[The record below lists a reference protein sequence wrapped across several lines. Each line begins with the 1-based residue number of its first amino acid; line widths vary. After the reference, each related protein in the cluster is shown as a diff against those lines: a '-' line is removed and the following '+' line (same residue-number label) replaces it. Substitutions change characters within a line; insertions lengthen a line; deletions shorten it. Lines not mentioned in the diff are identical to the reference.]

1 MSMAYDGSNHLVGY
15 TEKTLDKLGNRNERV
30 WTAAYGGRGL
40 VTGYEEIEI
49 DDRGNRTLHNQEDIE
64 YDFAGRVS
72 AVVDIEHDP
81 LNTVTV
87 SERSGIHYDRAG
99 LANGMDEKG
108 TQVDGGGVRTDWTL
122 TQGPILYDL
131 AGRVFL
137 RQEERV
143 KRIHDTD
150 GSLARE
156 TVESETFANAL
167 YNRLGQAVSHETLIE
182 TRSPDGR
189 LTESERSVLNG
200 ATYNRLGQMASYH
213 KEETEEGRSVET
225 LVLPS
230 NWEELGL
237 HPEERLLWLENL
249 TFLVGG
255 AEMALDELGL
265 SLTNGMAV
273 SWADLSS
280 AQKVQLLSSGQT
292 TLNGETFRLAGAT
305 IVWEKSTA
313 HSFDQNQ
320 MTYSRYGALEH
331 YERSGDENGV
341 GYVQDWTSTGF
352 DVHDRVLGF
361 HEEMKKETHA
371 LVVTDRAGTVYDA
384 RSLAVAYTETVRD
397 GAAPDLVTVT
407 ETKTGH
413 DALKRTVWTQQAIEK
428 NGTGPDGAVDTTT
441 TIWLGNYLYDGFDR
455 AAAYDEVRFDGTT
468 LKIGGTERTWG
479 SLSAGERASIL
490 EGSLTPTGQTV
501 EVSRVAGVAY
511 TATDRQSG
519 FARVTRRWGESEMAP
534 GVSGTTALME
544 ETHLVRAGTSF
555 NANQQALGYKEA
567 ASSTSEPEVV
577 RLSEVTSLVYNAAG
591 QTAGFDALT
600 RKMGFDL
607 DVLET
612 LERSGVVYNR
622 FGQMAGYFDRT
633 VLNGLNVERYV
644 TGMTYDDQER
654 LTGSRTLTRQF
665 GMESRVYYLQGGR
678 TLTSAEVAAL
688 LMAHPGKTLEE
699 LLASGVLTQETRM
712 EALDETTLSVT
723 SGLVYDDLNRVI
735 RSVETTF
742 GADGSI
748 TTSTLSDIGYDQWG
762 RPAGMTMTIHLG
774 GVVPVTEYALDGST
788 LTPEALDALLV
799 QQEQSSGRTAAQLM
813 TGWLT
818 SGRLTT
824 RAVSKAQD
832 VTITTLRE
840 NMRYNQN
847 GQVVGYRETN
857 RDPANNIAR
866 QVSTVAIEYNRAGQ
880 ASRQT
885 SDVRLDNVDGSW
897 TESQTVLTYRYDAA
911 GRLQGGTSA
920 TASRTV
926 TAVWTDTDQ
935 DGQVDRLTT
944 LPESRASS
952 VQEYGVFNG
961 QAQALWQSSR
971 QESANVG
978 GGTSASVSSMVFQY
992 GPHGRLMG
1000 ALGVMDTR
1008 SDDGFGNRTGGAVVQ
1023 LFGAP
1028 GSSLKLLSSVTETV
1042 TLGADGGSNHTVLS
1056 TVFNYDGSG
1065 NLRNARSVGHFNG
1078 TEVGLTILDGV
1089 REEVET
1095 SFVRGRIVQEYQ
1107 IVMNEARVSV
1117 STTQTHS
1124 EIPQGSVLDQTTVT
1138 TYLYDAAGRLTG
1150 ASAVV
1155 SGTGTNYGWTDRD
1168 EDGDMD
1174 AWETAGTMEISG
1186 TQTYVVMNGTALVK
1200 ENRTRQ
1206 ILRAETGS
1214 VSTSDMTVRYG
1225 YDAVGN
1231 LAWAQGTGTVDSVE
1245 RAWSD
1250 TNNDGTVDTL
1260 EVAGRTLSEIRQ
1272 TYAII
1277 NNQAR
1282 VIRSDTT
1289 TRGVDPVTGRV
1300 LSEGEHGY
1308 SRVLTRV
1315 EFVYDAVGRL
1325 TAADGRSEGRS
1336 NVEVWSDTDMDGVID
1351 AGEMMDQVTEVA
1363 TENDYVVIQGS
1374 AQVVRSV
1381 TQSSMTVGASRS
1393 TSVNA
1398 MAFEYDRLGRL
1409 VGAVGDSFGT
1419 TTTKFWNDADAD
1431 GVVDNG
1437 EMLDQ
1442 VTHAETSN
1450 VFRII
1455 RGQAVL
1461 LESRS
1466 NSSIATALG
1475 QSRTASWTRNRYDA
1489 AGRLVSA
1496 TGGATGTSTTQ
1507 FWNDNDMDG
1516 AVDADE
1522 MVVQTTSFETFNSY
1536 QILLGQAMLSV
1547 SRSESATRTPLTQ
1560 TTTTSVTSYQYNA
1573 RGQLIGAGGTATGS
1587 TTTVVW
1593 NDADQ
1598 DGVMEPGE
1606 RVPQTTTFSTTNTY
1620 RIMAGQAMVSEART
1634 SSLSANGNV
1643 RTETLN
1649 ITRYRYSADGVLI
1662 GATGTS
1668 TGTTITTV
1676 WNDADLDGVLDAGE
1690 RVGQTTTFSTQSE
1703 YRILQGQAMV
1713 VRSDTHSVAVAGAA
1727 TTVTDTR
1734 MNYQYNALGVL
1745 IGATGST
1752 QGTTTTLVKNEP
1764 DGGSGGLVSQT
1775 STFTTSN
1782 VYRISQGQAVVL
1794 RSTTHTVAV
1803 AGTTT
1808 TTTDSWTTNTYD
1820 RDGLLTGTTGGSSGT
1835 SATTVWNDVDMDGVQ
1850 DGGEM
1855 VVQTGT
1861 FSSQNTYRVLQ
1872 GQSVVTASTTH
1883 TESVAGTTSTVTDSW
1898 MTYRY
1903 DNQGMLIGADGA
1915 SSGSS
1920 KTEVWNDADQDRQ
1933 IDAGEI
1939 VLQTQTFSTRNTY
1952 RVVQGQAVV
1961 YESFTRTESVFD
1973 NTTTVT
1979 DSWVRY
1985 QYNAQGILWGATGG
1999 ATSRATKPVWNDA
2012 NQNGTIDP
2020 GERLTE
2026 TSTTTTT
2033 NTYRVVQGQAVVWE
2047 ARSHTVTS
2055 SGLTTTVSDNWVR
2068 YQYNA
2073 QGLLVGATGGGSG
2086 TTSTTVWN
2094 DRDRDGVM
2102 DAGELTSTTSTF
2114 TSASTY
2120 RILQG
2125 QAVVSRST
2133 THTVEVVGGTT
2144 TEVDNWMEFR
2154 YDARGMLIGATGG
2167 ASGRRYWSSSHTS
2180 SWSQSGSTTSGGIAK
2195 SFTSVT
2201 TSTTNSYYEMR
2212 WTAKSTYIIFNGTAK
2227 PTKTDTRSSYSS
2239 QTTTNVVT
2247 NKTESWIE
2255 KRMEPVTRTKTVT
2268 TTGKDG
2274 KKTTTT
2280 VTETVMVEK
2289 TYHMTGTTKTTAW
2302 SSVYYSGGGTSG
2314 QTFLYDAQGQLV
2326 GERRHEES
2334 WDNPAIVEG
2343 GMNTST
2349 TVTSLERG
2357 KDGRPITNYTITDG
2371 ALQSGARVWGVS
2383 LSAGSTASINRLATN
2398 AGGWISQLAV
2408 NSRGEVEVTLS
2419 VFDKVV
2425 TPGKGLSWKIN
2436 PGQQYMDPKAL
2447 GSITIGLSADDYVNR
2462 VEGALAGVRTLG
2474 GLMRAKDAE
2483 GFRNQAALLGNQEGG
2498 WLESTQ
2504 MTVFSDNKAFSLTV
2518 DRGATGAAQS
2528 TLANALGHLVLGS
2541 ETSVAR
2547 GLALLKAAPVNNP
2560 DNLAAWG
2567 KDLMED
2573 GAILGFRFNL
2583 PGFDKKTGSGFVLG
2597 GTLDG
2602 NGSPHITVLQMVDGD
2617 EIKGLG
2623 VPLSK
2628 IGEPKG
2634 APVTTV
2640 LVLLKDMESADEAG
2654 LGELVGKGIEDGTTT
2669 GLVTTIASENVN
2681 MSPIDNGFGAL
2692 DEVITSSIT
2701 TQPKTTVTDSWVDY
2715 RYNEEGL
2722 LVGATGGAKGTS
2734 TQQVWN
2740 DANRDGV
2747 VDPGELVSQTSSFT
2761 TNNIYRIFHGQA
2773 VVVESSTHAVTA
2785 GATGTT
2791 VTDSWVKYQYNKDGL
2806 LMGATGGTVGTT
2818 DTTVWN
2824 DANQDGVLGAGE
2836 MVQQT
2841 STFSTTNIYRIIYGQ
2856 AMVYESF
2863 THAEST
2869 SGASEN
2875 LMDSWM
2881 RYEYDAG
2888 GILVGATGGASGTT
2902 SGMVWNDENQ
2912 DGVLDAAE
2920 MSNQT
2925 TTFQTTNRYRIIQ
2938 GQAVVTW
2945 SSTTSTAVKADG
2957 TAYGVNE
2964 HGYSL
2969 MTTEV
2974 KYRYDAGGL
2983 LTGAVGTLSGR
2994 QVTTVWTDTTP
3005 KNTTDA
3011 VGKWVVTPVEV
3022 SGTNTYA
3029 VIHGQAM
3036 VTQSVTT
3043 STAVKADG
3051 SAYGYNEHG
3060 YSVMTTIVNNAYDNL
3075 GRLVGVEGSVEGRQV
3090 TTVWT
3095 DTTPEIADDQEGE
3108 WVVTPV
3114 EVKGT
3119 NRYVVIQGQ
3128 AVVKQSVTTTR
3139 AVKAIGTAYGM
3150 NEHGYSVMTTTV
3162 NYTYDALGRL
3172 VGAAG
3177 TVEGR
3182 QVTTVWTDTTPEIAD
3197 DQEGKWVVTPVEVK
3211 GSNTYVVIHGQ
3222 AVVKLSVTTST
3233 AVKEN
3238 GQAYKNDEH
3247 GYSVMTTIMNFTYD
3261 ALGRLVA
3268 AAGIVEG
3275 RQVTTVWTDKN
3286 RNNTWDA
3293 DETVITP
3300 VRVSGTNTY
3309 AVIQG
3314 QAVVVTSETTS
3325 TALKADGTAYG
3336 INEHGYSVMTTMVN
3350 YSYDAL
3356 GRLVGATGWTTGTLV
3371 QEVFTDTTAGPST
3384 MSLEDVK
3391 KSFFDSAEFKALPPE
3406 EQVAALYR
3414 TVLEREPDTEGSAFW
3429 VGQLTNGGTLANVVS
3444 GFYGSREYSD
3454 LMGKKVDALYRVLL
3468 GRDATADVEG
3478 RAFWMGVL
3486 AGAGGL
3492 RAVVAGIMGSEEFKS
3507 KPVSFQVRAA
3517 YEALLGR
3524 PAGSSEVDYWVGEMG
3539 KGMTLETVLGHF
3551 VASPEYAT
3559 VIGKKIDAL
3568 YQTALGRTPD
3578 AGGKTY
3584 WIERV
3589 KPGAADGNARGNYS
3603 LQRVE
3608 VRATNTYAVIHGQAV
3623 VMSSVTTSTAV
3634 KADGTAYGI
3643 NEHGHSVMTTTVNN
3657 SYDALGRLTGAT
3669 GTVTGRQVTTVWTD
3683 TTPNITDDQEGK
3695 WVATPALVNG
3705 VNTYAVIH
3713 GQAVVMSSVTTSTAV
3728 KENGQAYKDDEH
3740 GHSVMTTTV
3749 NNSYDA
3755 LGRLTGA
3762 TGTVTGRQ
3770 VTTVWTD
3777 KNRNN
3782 TWDADETVLTPVLV
3796 SGTNTYA
3803 VIHGQAVVTTSVTTS
3818 TAVKENGQ
3826 AYKDDEHGYSVMTT
3840 TVNNSYDA
3848 LGRLTGA
3855 TGTVTGRQVTTVWT
3869 DKNRNNTW
3877 DADETVLTPVLV
3889 SGTNIY
3895 AVIHGQ
3901 AVVTTSVT
3909 TSTAVKENGQA
3920 YKDDEHGYSVMTTTV
3935 NNSYDA
3941 LGRLTGATGTV
3952 TGRQVTTVWTDKN
3965 RNNTWDADETVLT
3978 PVLVSGTNTYAVI
3991 HGQAVVT
3998 TSVTTSTAV
4007 KENGQAYKDDEH
4019 GYSVMTTTVN
4029 NSYDTLGRL
4038 TGATGTVTGR
4048 QVTSVWTDKNRNNT
4062 WDADETVLTPVLV
4075 SGTNTYAVIHGQAVV
4090 TTSVTTSTAV
4100 KENGQAYKDDEHG
4113 YSVMT
4118 TTVNNSYD
4126 ALGRLTGAT
4135 GTVTGVQVQNVF
4147 TAETVEVDGEIRV
4160 VTNPDGSPQGQ
4171 LLPQR
4176 TLVNGTNTYAVIHGQ
4191 AVVTTSVTTSTAVK
4205 ADGTAY
4211 GINEHGYSAMT
4222 TTINY
4227 FYDALGR
4234 MTGATGTV
4242 TGRQVT
4248 TVWTDTTP
4256 SNTEDEE
4263 GKWEIRAVS
4272 VTGTNQMVVI
4282 HGQAVVVRSETE
4294 TRALNDAGQ
4303 VIPEGRHGYSLSRSV
4318 VLYALNDWGQVTGAE
4333 GWTETWQTQE
4343 VRNDS
4348 ANPASSVFSWERK
4361 TTYTLTENQYI
4372 VLNGQA
4378 MVSRADSTILAVDA
4392 NGNVIRND
4400 ALDGYFKQTSWT
4412 TFQYNGQGILVGA
4425 QGGAETW
4432 ETTQVKSGNTW
4443 ESQKTYSQ
4451 TNHVYAVVAGQT
4463 LVVRSVTEAWS
4474 LDANGRPITD
4484 SNAHGYTYSR
4494 SWVNYS
4500 YDALGRLVGAK
4511 GATESFQTDQVL
4523 TTALNDNGSI
4533 VGDANNN
4540 QIQDGPRTNR
4550 VYDWRKGGWTT
4561 STTAGENWAQ
4571 SVEAEKTHNITAN
4584 DYAVIGG
4591 QAVIVRSVTDTYTGT
4606 QGGILGE
4613 DGAHTRTT
4621 TYYDY
4626 NEKGQLIGARGEGW
4640 TETWTTVFHDPD
4652 GNGQGEYRVV
4662 HREGTRF
4669 TQTYKVMQGR
4679 GVITSQT
4686 TVTDETRRDGVREQQ
4701 TTTMRYFYNE
4711 KGQLTGGES
4720 SGTFTTTE
4728 PAAADGSVAAKT
4740 TTGTSRQTFT
4750 VLHGK
4755 LLMATSTTASG
4766 SDPAVTTTYTYDSLG
4781 RLIGASSPG
4790 KTFVIVKG
4798 QALVLKSVDGEWT
4811 TTYTYDKNGRLVGMR
4826 SVGAGGDSGGD
4837 SWTTSETKTEK
4848 DENGKETTTTVTT
4861 VHSSSWSSSWS
4872 GTTTYGIYDGNA
4884 KTLKSEINSSYSSYS
4899 NTETTTNAVSK
4910 WEETDD
4916 ESGETQHLTKTE
4928 VSVLTANSS
4937 GWGGSHSSTVYA
4949 YEETGR
4955 LLRQTESSNSWEGSS
4970 VNVSLSVTSR
4980 TISDEVDASGARLTD
4995 YTLVN
5000 GALQAGARIDGVG
5013 LTPPQIQQINLLANG
5028 VGGWV
5033 SGLGGWEDGRLVV
5046 DFQYFDRSVTAGAPL
5061 TWSGTGDDEVDLPRA
5076 MGSVSVLLTPNDLN
5090 GVSSMLDTSDAD
5102 SIVSAMKS
5110 LIALGQ
5116 AGNLDGFRALAMDLR
5131 RLSESW
5137 LKSASMQVYND
5148 DTIAHALV
5156 VWDNGQGGTDTM
5168 HYYYDGE
5175 GHLIRGEGTSETRKE
5190 VVNTDGSK
5198 TVSTTT
5204 LESTTWYRQIN
5215 GKDVATRTELNGTTV
5230 TGAVTTRFTSWE
5242 DFIYD
5247 EAGKLIGSH
5256 QEYDTTTLQS
5266 VWDEPSQMYLE
5277 ITTTAQKITDKVFRE
5292 VGGRTVLWSE
5302 VSDEFNGPRGGEL
5315 GKDSGHTH
5323 LEINY
5328 IYSETGELLDAEG
5341 KGWSESWNTVMH
5353 DPDGDGA
5360 GEYQLIHHTGT
5371 VIQQEYGVVK
5381 GEARLESQT
5390 TTTDET
5396 KPDGSQ
5402 EQQTMKMT
5410 YQYNDKGDLIGAV
5423 GEGTFRT
5430 QTPGAQDGSG
5440 KGALL
5445 TLGVIHQVY
5454 SIIGGQ
5460 LSLIRN
5466 TTTSRS
5472 GPLAGSTD
5480 GFSRS
5485 EWTQCR
5491 V

>member
-1 MSMAYDGSNHLVGY
+1 MLEFSGGEYNVYDDLLAYTEKTTENGETKSRVFTNGVFDTKHNMMSYREEATDSKGRTSIKEWNAVGEGKGYVLGELQGYDEVVNYGALVVTSEVRNIHYDALRRQDGNATTKRIKGVETDGGAVDIVLVEDTRVMRSDEARSVRAVGSTDPRSMNIVNVVGGRTEVRTRGTDAVTGELLRDLKETVERSQVTVAGDFKEVRRTEGKDGEDELDSVAETIRTGTVLDGFGRAVTYREETVQNNNPASWMSRVVDRMSYNVDGNLTASHEATLNSLGVVGEVTRTGMLYDQQNRLSEYHMEQVSSAEGATVGSQTHRTGIKYNGLSDVTRYGERVERLGTAVVETGMWSGTYNVLGQVKTSRDETRRGGAVVEEGVTKALDETVLTETWGMRYTKDGVGVRQYKERTGSSATPDLVNFLEVTGATYDAYNRLATFNQTSHRVTAEAAGVVNGAFVFDEGKATLHEVTVTGRTEAVFDGKGALTGYKERTETRDGTGVAGGWTETVRHDIKFHPLGQMVAYEAEERKAESPDLMTAVEWSGSVDAFNRSAGYVEIRQDHHGNGTLGPRSVEARTGLVYNGLAQVEAYERTRRSSDAPDVVTTVTVENATYDTFGNQTGYRETTRTRGGGESNTRVVERSGAAYDRQGLLRTYVETVQDTASAELMTRTERRETTYDLMGRETGSVNLRHEAGRAERVLETGERLMETMNKWTTVVQTGRTFNEAGLTTGYVEATFDGTTLNVGGVERAWVGLTGSERARVMNGEVRAGEAVTVTRRSNMVYNGWGLAVGYQEERREISTTLDHRRTMTRNGVRHNNLHQLTGYTDSWVDNRTPGVSERVEITGVTYNAAGRLVYGHEVKTQTGLLESRVETDRWVKYDDQGRLLEEKTLSKADNGIVEEKERVVSGYNGFGNETGDETAIEERGFNKTGEEVYRISTKTTKTDVYYDDHGRSAGYTETTVASDKPDMETKHVWTAAGYNTNDQLIGFNETWVGISEAGEHETRTTRSGMKYDAVGRMVAYEDRTTGNADDTEETLTWTATGYNGAGLINGSEEVRSKICETPGALYNVETRTTRTNMLYDLAGNLLHYTQTENGTDRPDLWTGTEWDGAYDALGRMARYLEKVRSTDLGTGGQVLSTYEENDRLSMAYDGSNHLVGY

-30 WTAAYGGRGL
+30 WTAVYGGRGL

-49 DDRGNRTLHNQEDIE
+49 DDRGNPTHHNQEGIE
-64 YDFAGRVS
+64 YDFAGRVI

-87 SERSGIHYDRAG
+87 SERTGIHYDRAG
-99 LANGMDEKG
+99 LASGMDEKG
-108 TQVDGGGVRTDWTL
+108 TQVDGGGVRTEWTL

-143 KRIHDTD
+143 KRIYDTD

-167 YNRLGQAVSHETLIE
+167 YNRLGQAVSHETLIDR
-182 TRSPDGR
+182 RSPDGR

-320 MTYSRYGALEH
+320 MTYSRYGALQH

-361 HEEMKKETHA
+361 HEEMKKETQA

-407 ETKTGH
+407 ETIIGH
-413 DALKRTVWTQQAIEK
+413 DALKRTVWTQQAIKK

-455 AAAYDEVRFDGTT
+455 AAAYDEVRFGGTT
-468 LKIGGTERTWG
+468 LKIGGAERTWD

-490 EGSLTPTGQTV
+490 GGSLTPTGQTV

-633 VLNGLNVERYV
+633 VLNGLNVERFV
-644 TGMTYDDQER
+644 TGLTYDDQER

-774 GVVPVTEYALDGST
+774 GVVPVTEYVLDGTT
-788 LTPEALDALLV
+788 LTPEALDALLA
-799 QQEQSSGRTAAQLM
+799 QQEQSSGRTAARLM
-813 TGWLT
+813 TEWLT

-824 RAVSKAQD
+824 LAVTKVQD

-847 GQVVGYRETN
+847 GQVVGYRETG
-857 RDPANNIAR
+857 RDPANNIAL

-911 GRLQGGTSA
+911 GRLQGGTSS

-926 TAVWTDTDQ
+926 TAVWTDTNQ
-935 DGQVDRLTT
+935 DGRVDRLTT

-992 GPHGRLMG
+992 GAHGRLMG

-1056 TVFNYDGSG
+1056 TAFNYDGSG
-1065 NLRNARSVGHFNG
+1065 TLLNARGVGHFNG
-1078 TEVGLTILDGV
+1078 TEMGLTILDGV
-1089 REEVET
+1089 REVVET
-1095 SFVRGRIVQEYQ
+1095 SLVRGRITQEYQ
-1107 IVMNEARVSV
+1107 IVMNEARVSI

-1124 EIPQGSVLDQTTVT
+1124 EIAQGSVLDQTTVI

-1155 SGTGTNYGWTDRD
+1155 SGTGTNYGWTDLD

-1200 ENRTRQ
+1200 ENKTRQ

-1245 RAWSD
+1245 RGWSD

-1336 NVEVWSDTDMDGVID
+1336 NVEVWSDADMDGVID

-1466 NSSIATALG
+1466 NSSITTALG
-1475 QSRTASWTRNRYDA
+1475 ESQTVSWTRNRYDA
-1489 AGRLVSA
+1489 AGRLVGA

-1516 AVDADE
+1516 VVDADE
-1522 MVVQTTSFETFNSY
+1522 MVVQTTTFETFNSY

-1606 RVPQTTTFSTTNTY
+1606 RVPQTTTFNTTNAY

-1649 ITRYRYSADGVLI
+1649 ITQYRYSADGVLI

-1676 WNDADLDGVLDAGE
+1676 WNDADLDGVMDAGE
-1690 RVGQTTTFSTQSE
+1690 RVGQTTTFTTQSE

-1939 VLQTQTFSTRNTY
+1939 VLQTQTFSARNTY

-1961 YESFTRTESVFD
+1961 YESFTHTESVFD

-2020 GERLTE
+2020 GERVTE

-2033 NTYRVVQGQAVVWE
+2033 NTYRIVQGQAVVWE

-2073 QGLLVGATGGGSG
+2073 QGLLVGASGGGSG

-2167 ASGRRYWSSSHTS
+2167 ASGRRYWSSSYTS
-2180 SWSQSGSTTSGGIAK
+2180 SWSESGSTTSGGIVK

-2212 WTAKSTYIIFNGTAK
+2212 WTANSTYIIFNGTAK

-2255 KRMEPVTRTKTVT
+2255 KRMEPESRTKTVT

-2274 KKTTTT
+2274 KTTTTT

-2302 SSVYYSGGGTSG
+2302 SSVYYSGGGTSS

-2383 LSAGSTASINRLATN
+2383 LSAGSTASINRLSTN

-2419 VFDKVV
+2419 VFDKVL

-2462 VEGALAGVRTLG
+2462 VEGALTGVRTLA
-2474 GLMRAKDAE
+2474 GLMRSKNAE
-2483 GFRNQAALLGNQEGG
+2483 GFRNQAEMLVNQEGG

-2518 DRGATGAAQS
+2518 DRAATGAAQS
-2528 TLANALGHLVLGS
+2528 TLANTLGHLVLGG
-2541 ETSVAR
+2541 EASVAR
-2547 GLALLKAAPVNNP
+2547 GLALLKAVPVVNP

-2583 PGFDKKTGSGFVLG
+2583 PGFDKKTGSGFALG
-2597 GTLDG
+2597 GSLDG

-2640 LVLLKDMESADEAG
+2640 LVLLKDMESADAAG
-2654 LGELVGKGIEDGTTT
+2654 LGELVGKGIDDGITT

-2681 MSPIDNGFGAL
+2681 LSPIDNGFGAL
-2692 DEVITSSIT
+2692 DDVTTSSIT

-2740 DANRDGV
+2740 DANRDGM

-2761 TNNIYRIFHGQA
+2761 TTNTYRIFHGQA
-2773 VVVESSTHAVTA
+2773 VVVESSTHAVAA

-2806 LMGATGGTVGTT
+2806 LVGAAGGTVGTT

-2836 MVQQT
+2836 MVEQT
-2841 STFSTTNIYRIIYGQ
+2841 STFSTTNTYRIIYGQ

-2888 GILVGATGGASGTT
+2888 GILVGAIGGASGTT

-2925 TTFQTTNRYRIIQ
+2925 TTFQTKNRYRIIQ

-2957 TAYGVNE
+2957 SAYGINE
-2964 HGYSL
+2964 HGYSF

-3011 VGKWVVTPVEV
+3011 VGKWVVTPVLV

-3051 SAYGYNEHG
+3051 TAYGYNEHG

-3095 DTTPEIADDQEGE
+3095 DTTPEISDDQEGE

-3139 AVKAIGTAYGM
+3139 AVKSIGTAYGM

-3197 DQEGKWVVTPVEVK
+3197 DQEGEWVVTPVEVK

-3233 AVKEN
+3233 AVKAD
-3238 GQAYKNDEH
+3238 GTAYGMNEH

-3300 VRVSGTNTY
+3300 VLVSGTNTY

-3325 TALKADGTAYG
+3325 TAVKADGTAYG
-3336 INEHGYSVMTTMVN
+3336 INEHGYSMMTTTVN

-3356 GRLVGATGWTTGTLV
+3356 GRLVGATGWTTGSLV
-3371 QEVFTDTTAGPST
+3371 QEVFTDTTAGQST

-3391 KSFFDSAEFKALPPE
+3391 KSFVDSAEFKALAPE

-3414 TVLEREPDTEGSAFW
+3414 TVLEREPDTEGFAFW
-3429 VGQLTNGGTLANVVS
+3429 VGQLKNGGTLANVVA

-3486 AGAGGL
+3486 AGPGGL
-3492 RAVVAGIMGSEEFKS
+3492 RAVIAGIMGSEEFKS
-3507 KPVSFQVRAA
+3507 KPASFQVRAA
-3517 YEALLGR
+3517 YEVLLGR
-3524 PAGSSEVDYWVGEMG
+3524 PAGTSEVEYWVGEMG

-3568 YQTALGRTPD
+3568 YQSALGRTPD

-3584 WIERV
+3584 WIEQV
-3589 KPGAADGNARGNYS
+3589 KPGAADGSARGNYS

-3608 VRATNTYAVIHGQAV
+3608 VRATNTYAVIQGQAV
-3623 VMSSVTTSTAV
+3623 VMASVTTSTAV

-3643 NEHGHSVMTTTVNN
+3643 NEHGYSVMTTTVNN
-3657 SYDALGRLTGAT
+3657 A
-3669 GTVTGRQVTTVWTD
+3669 
-3683 TTPNITDDQEGK
+3683 
-3695 WVATPALVNG
+3695 
-3705 VNTYAVIH
+3705 
-3713 GQAVVMSSVTTSTAV
+3713 
-3728 KENGQAYKDDEH
+3728 
-3740 GHSVMTTTV
+3740 
-3749 NNSYDA
+3749 YDA

-3803 VIHGQAVVTTSVTTS
+3803 VIHGQAVVVTSVTTS
-3818 TAVKENGQ
+3818 TAVKADGT
-3826 AYKDDEHGYSVMTT
+3826 AYGINEHGYSVMTT
-3840 TVNNSYDA
+3840 TVNNA
-3848 LGRLTGA
+3848 
-3855 TGTVTGRQVTTVWT
+3855 
-3869 DKNRNNTW
+3869 
-3877 DADETVLTPVLV
+3877 
-3889 SGTNIY
+3889 
-3895 AVIHGQ
+3895 
-3901 AVVTTSVT
+3901 
-3909 TSTAVKENGQA
+3909 
-3920 YKDDEHGYSVMTTTV
+3920 
-3935 NNSYDA
+3935 YDA

-3991 HGQAVVT
+3991 HGQAVV
-3998 TSVTTSTAV
+3998 V
-4007 KENGQAYKDDEH
+4007 
-4019 GYSVMTTTVN
+4019 
-4029 NSYDTLGRL
+4029 
-4038 TGATGTVTGR
+4038 
-4048 QVTSVWTDKNRNNT
+4048 
-4062 WDADETVLTPVLV
+4062 
-4075 SGTNTYAVIHGQAVV
+4075 
-4090 TTSVTTSTAV
+4090 
-4100 KENGQAYKDDEHG
+4100 
-4113 YSVMT
+4113 
-4118 TTVNNSYD
+4118 
-4126 ALGRLTGAT
+4126 
-4135 GTVTGVQVQNVF
+4135 
-4147 TAETVEVDGEIRV
+4147 
-4160 VTNPDGSPQGQ
+4160 
-4171 LLPQR
+4171 
-4176 TLVNGTNTYAVIHGQ
+4176 
-4191 AVVTTSVTTSTAVK
+4191 TSVTTSTAVK

-4211 GINEHGYSAMT
+4211 GINEHGYSVMT
-4222 TTINY
+4222 TTVNNA
-4227 FYDALGR
+4227 YDALGR
-4234 MTGATGTV
+4234 LTGATGTV

-4248 TVWTDTTP
+4248 TVWTDKTGTTP
-4256 SNTEDEE
+4256 
-4263 GKWEIRAVS
+4263 G
-4272 VTGTNQMVVI
+4272 
-4282 HGQAVVVRSETE
+4282 
-4294 TRALNDAGQ
+4294 
-4303 VIPEGRHGYSLSRSV
+4303 
-4318 VLYALNDWGQVTGAE
+4318 
-4333 GWTETWQTQE
+4333 
-4343 VRNDS
+4343 
-4348 ANPASSVFSWERK
+4348 
-4361 TTYTLTENQYI
+4361 
-4372 VLNGQA
+4372 
-4378 MVSRADSTILAVDA
+4378 
-4392 NGNVIRND
+4392 
-4400 ALDGYFKQTSWT
+4400 
-4412 TFQYNGQGILVGA
+4412 
-4425 QGGAETW
+4425 
-4432 ETTQVKSGNTW
+4432 
-4443 ESQKTYSQ
+4443 
-4451 TNHVYAVVAGQT
+4451 
-4463 LVVRSVTEAWS
+4463 
-4474 LDANGRPITD
+4474 
-4484 SNAHGYTYSR
+4484 
-4494 SWVNYS
+4494 
-4500 YDALGRLVGAK
+4500 
-4511 GATESFQTDQVL
+4511 
-4523 TTALNDNGSI
+4523 
-4533 VGDANNN
+4533 
-4540 QIQDGPRTNR
+4540 
-4550 VYDWRKGGWTT
+4550 
-4561 STTAGENWAQ
+4561 
-4571 SVEAEKTHNITAN
+4571 
-4584 DYAVIGG
+4584 
-4591 QAVIVRSVTDTYTGT
+4591 
-4606 QGGILGE
+4606 
-4613 DGAHTRTT
+4613 TRT
-4621 TYYDY
+4621 
-4626 NEKGQLIGARGEGW
+4626 
-4640 TETWTTVFHDPD
+4640 
-4652 GNGQGEYRVV
+4652 
-4662 HREGTRF
+4662 
-4669 TQTYKVMQGR
+4669 
-4679 GVITSQT
+4679 
-4686 TVTDETRRDGVREQQ
+4686 
-4701 TTTMRYFYNE
+4701 
-4711 KGQLTGGES
+4711 
-4720 SGTFTTTE
+4720 
-4728 PAAADGSVAAKT
+4728 
-4740 TTGTSRQTFT
+4740 
-4750 VLHGK
+4750 
-4755 LLMATSTTASG
+4755 
-4766 SDPAVTTTYTYDSLG
+4766 
-4781 RLIGASSPG
+4781 
-4790 KTFVIVKG
+4790 
-4798 QALVLKSVDGEWT
+4798 
-4811 TTYTYDKNGRLVGMR
+4811 
-4826 SVGAGGDSGGD
+4826 
-4837 SWTTSETKTEK
+4837 
-4848 DENGKETTTTVTT
+4848 
-4861 VHSSSWSSSWS
+4861 
-4872 GTTTYGIYDGNA
+4872 
-4884 KTLKSEINSSYSSYS
+4884 
-4899 NTETTTNAVSK
+4899 
-4910 WEETDD
+4910 
-4916 ESGETQHLTKTE
+4916 
-4928 VSVLTANSS
+4928 
-4937 GWGGSHSSTVYA
+4937 
-4949 YEETGR
+4949 
-4955 LLRQTESSNSWEGSS
+4955 
-4970 VNVSLSVTSR
+4970 
-4980 TISDEVDASGARLTD
+4980 
-4995 YTLVN
+4995 
-5000 GALQAGARIDGVG
+5000 
-5013 LTPPQIQQINLLANG
+5013 
-5028 VGGWV
+5028 
-5033 SGLGGWEDGRLVV
+5033 
-5046 DFQYFDRSVTAGAPL
+5046 
-5061 TWSGTGDDEVDLPRA
+5061 
-5076 MGSVSVLLTPNDLN
+5076 
-5090 GVSSMLDTSDAD
+5090 
-5102 SIVSAMKS
+5102 
-5110 LIALGQ
+5110 
-5116 AGNLDGFRALAMDLR
+5116 
-5131 RLSESW
+5131 
-5137 LKSASMQVYND
+5137 
-5148 DTIAHALV
+5148 
-5156 VWDNGQGGTDTM
+5156 
-5168 HYYYDGE
+5168 
-5175 GHLIRGEGTSETRKE
+5175 
-5190 VVNTDGSK
+5190 
-5198 TVSTTT
+5198 
-5204 LESTTWYRQIN
+5204 
-5215 GKDVATRTELNGTTV
+5215 
-5230 TGAVTTRFTSWE
+5230 
-5242 DFIYD
+5242 
-5247 EAGKLIGSH
+5247 
-5256 QEYDTTTLQS
+5256 
-5266 VWDEPSQMYLE
+5266 
-5277 ITTTAQKITDKVFRE
+5277 
-5292 VGGRTVLWSE
+5292 
-5302 VSDEFNGPRGGEL
+5302 
-5315 GKDSGHTH
+5315 
-5323 LEINY
+5323 
-5328 IYSETGELLDAEG
+5328 
-5341 KGWSESWNTVMH
+5341 
-5353 DPDGDGA
+5353 
-5360 GEYQLIHHTGT
+5360 
-5371 VIQQEYGVVK
+5371 
-5381 GEARLESQT
+5381 
-5390 TTTDET
+5390 
-5396 KPDGSQ
+5396 KP
-5402 EQQTMKMT
+5402 
-5410 YQYNDKGDLIGAV
+5410 
-5423 GEGTFRT
+5423 F
-5430 QTPGAQDGSG
+5430 
-5440 KGALL
+5440 
-5445 TLGVIHQVY
+5445 
-5454 SIIGGQ
+5454 
-5460 LSLIRN
+5460 
-5466 TTTSRS
+5466 
-5472 GPLAGSTD
+5472 
-5480 GFSRS
+5480 
-5485 EWTQCR
+5485 
-5491 V
+5491 